1 MPRKRTLAV
10 ATLIGVT
17 FLAAGTAAVADVWH
31 PASGPFH
38 GTKRS
43 YSIIENLHS
52 GLGLGVPE
60 ASTDNGTQIIQ
71 WNGVRV
77 AMNNQWELIQP
88 SGSPGFMLRNR
99 WSRQCLTVHS
109 KTVGA
114 SVVQEPCQNSLN
126 QQWVTE
132 TVNGIDTRFAAFKNL
147 HSGLDMVVDN
157 ASTALGA
164 KVIQW
169 SRTTAPNAFFSITF
183 PVELQVTD

>member
-10 ATLIGVT
+10 AALIGTT
-17 FLAAGTAAVADVWH
+17 FLAAGTAAMADVWA
-31 PASGPFH
+31 PESPPFH
-38 GTKRS
+38 GTKRF
-43 YSIIENLHS
+43 YHIIENLHS
-52 GLGLGVPE
+52 GLGLGVPG

-71 WNGVRV
+71 WNGVNV
-77 AMNNQWELIQP
+77 AMNNQWEIVRP
-88 SGSPGFMLRNR
+88 AASPGFMLRNR

-114 SVVQEPCQNSLN
+114 PVVQEPCQNSIN

-132 TVNGIDTRFAAFKNL
+132 KVNGIDPHFVAFKNL

-169 SRTTAPNAFFSITF
+169 SRTTAPNAFFNITA
-183 PVELQVTD
+183 PVGLQVTD